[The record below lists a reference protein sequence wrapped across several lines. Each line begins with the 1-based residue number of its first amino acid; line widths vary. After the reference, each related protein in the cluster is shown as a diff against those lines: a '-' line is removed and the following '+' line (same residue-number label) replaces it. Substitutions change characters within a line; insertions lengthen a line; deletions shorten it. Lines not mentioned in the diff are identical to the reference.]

1 MKGAICGVSMD
12 SLLVISNRFLRL
24 SCLTLTIPSVTILYR
39 RGAAAFFVPSEGR
52 YGARLMFES
61 LSERLQNVFAQ
72 LGSKGRLSEG
82 DVDEALKEVRRAL
95 LEADVNFKVVK
106 DFVARV
112 RERAVGEEI
121 TKSLTPA
128 QMVVKIVNDE
138 LIHLLGD
145 EAVPLAEAR
154 PGPTVLMLVGLQGA
168 GKTTTAAKLALALR
182 KKHKTALLVAA
193 DVYRPAAITQLETLG
208 KQLQIPVYSEGTQAR
223 PPDIARNALELA
235 RRNNTQYVIVDT
247 AGRLQIDEL
256 LMAELEQIKGAVN
269 PDEILLIVDAM
280 IGQESVRVAEEF
292 HSHVP
297 LTGFI
302 MTKIDGDARGGA
314 ALSIRQ
320 VTGVPIKYLGAGE
333 KTDAL
338 EPFYPDRLASRILGM
353 GDMLS
358 LIERA
363 EEVIDKDDAKR
374 MERKLRKGSFDFEDF
389 LNSMRQMRKLG
400 PLQQILGMIPG
411 MGQLGKLDEM
421 IDEKDLK
428 RIEAMILSMT
438 PDERQD
444 PDLIKGRRKDRI
456 ARGSGTAIEDVN
468 GLLSQFREMQ
478 KMMKQLTGG
487 MPTSGGSTTPKR
499 SNKGKGKKRKGKSQ
513 QRPAGQR
520 GQLDIDSIL
529 RNMR

>member
-1 MKGAICGVSMD
+1 
-12 SLLVISNRFLRL
+12 
-24 SCLTLTIPSVTILYR
+24 
-39 RGAAAFFVPSEGR
+39 
-52 YGARLMFES
+52 MFES
-61 LSERLQNVFAQ
+61 LSDRLQQVFSR
-72 LGSKGRLSEG
+72 LGSKGRLGED

-121 TKSLTPA
+121 TRSLTPA

-145 EAVPLAEAR
+145 EAVPLAESK
-154 PGPTVLMLVGLQGA
+154 PGPTVIMLVGLQGA

-182 KKHKTALLVAA
+182 KKHKNPIMVAA

-208 KQLQIPVYSEGTQAR
+208 KQLQIPVYSEGTAAR
-223 PPDIARNALELA
+223 PPDIARNGLA
-235 RRNNTQYVIVDT
+235 YARQHNHQVVIVDT
-247 AGRLQIDEL
+247 AGRLQIDEA
-256 LMAELEQIKGAVN
+256 LMAELQEIKAAVN
-269 PDEILLIVDAM
+269 PIETLLIVDSM

-292 HSHVP
+292 NRQVP

-320 VTGVPIKYLGAGE
+320 VTGVPIKFLGAGE

-338 EPFYPDRLASRILGM
+338 EPFHPDRLASRILGM
-353 GDMLS
+353 GDVLS

-374 MERKLRKGSFDFEDF
+374 MEKKLRKGSFDFEDF

-411 MGQLGKLDEM
+411 MSQLGKIDEM
-421 IDEKDLK
+421 IDERDLK
-428 RIEAMILSMT
+428 RVEAIILSMT
-438 PDERQD
+438 PDERRD
-444 PDLIKGRRKDRI
+444 PDLIKGRRKERI
-456 ARGSGTAIEDVN
+456 ARGSGTGVEDVN
-468 GLLSQFREMQ
+468 DLITQFRGMQ
-478 KMMKQLTGG
+478 KMMKQITGG
-487 MPTSGGSTTPKR
+487 APTANGSSNNKR
-499 SNKGKGKKRKGKSQ
+499 SNKCKSKNNKGKSKNP
-513 QRPAGQR
+513 QRPQSR
-520 GQLDIDSIL
+520 VVVWI
-529 RNMR
+529 

>member
-1 MKGAICGVSMD
+1 
-12 SLLVISNRFLRL
+12 
-24 SCLTLTIPSVTILYR
+24 
-39 RGAAAFFVPSEGR
+39 
-52 YGARLMFES
+52 MFES
-61 LSERLQNVFAQ
+61 LSDRLQSVFAR
-72 LGSKGRLSEG
+72 LSSKGRLGEE

-145 EAVPLAEAR
+145 EAVPLVESR
-154 PGPTVLMLVGLQGA
+154 PGPTVVMLVGLQGA
-168 GKTTTAAKLALALR
+168 GKTTTAAKLALFLR
-182 KKHKTALLVAA
+182 KKHKNPLMVAA
-193 DVYRPAAITQLETLG
+193 DVYRPAAVTQLETLG
-208 KQLQIPVYSEGTQAR
+208 RQLQIPVYSEGTQAR
-223 PPDIARNALELA
+223 PPSIARNALEVA
-235 RRNNTQYVIVDT
+235 RKNGNQVVLIDT
-247 AGRLQIDEL
+247 AGRLQVDEP
-256 LMAELEQIKGAVN
+256 LMAELEEIMAATQPA
-269 PDEILLIVDAM
+269 EILLIVDAM

-292 HSHVP
+292 HRRVP

-314 ALSIRQ
+314 ALSIRE
-320 VTGVPIKYLGAGE
+320 VTGVPIKFLGAGE

-353 GDMLS
+353 GDILS

-363 EEVIDKDDAKR
+363 EQVIDKDDAKR
-374 MERKLRKGSFDFEDF
+374 MEKKLRKGSFDFEDF

-411 MGQLGKLDEM
+411 MSQLGKLDEM
-421 IDEKDLK
+421 IDERDLK
-428 RIEAMILSMT
+428 RVEAIILSMT
-438 PDERQD
+438 PDERRD
-444 PDLIKGRRKDRI
+444 PDLIKGRRKERI
-456 ARGSGTAIEDVN
+456 ARGSGTDIEAVN
-468 GLLSQFREMQ
+468 GLISQFRQMQ

-487 MPTSGGSTTPKR
+487 AATANGGTNNKR
-499 SNKGKGKKRKGKSQ
+499 SKGKHKGKGPKGPGSGPKG
-513 QRPAGQR
+513 PGAGPK
-520 GQLDIDSIL
+520 GGMPDIESLL

>member
-1 MKGAICGVSMD
+1 
-12 SLLVISNRFLRL
+12 
-24 SCLTLTIPSVTILYR
+24 
-39 RGAAAFFVPSEGR
+39 
-52 YGARLMFES
+52 MFES
-61 LSERLQNVFAQ
+61 LSDRLQNVFAR
-72 LGSKGRLSEG
+72 LGSRGRLSEE

-145 EAVPLAEAR
+145 EPAPLADER
-154 PGPTVLMLVGLQGA
+154 PGPTVIMMVGLQGA
-168 GKTTTAAKLALALR
+168 GKTTTAAKLALFLR
-182 KKHKTALLVAA
+182 KKHKNPLMVAA
-193 DVYRPAAITQLETLG
+193 DIYRPAAITQLETLG
-208 KQLQIPVYSEGTQAR
+208 RQLQIPVYSEGTEVR
-223 PPDIARNALELA
+223 PPVIARNALAFA
-235 RRNNTQYVIVDT
+235 RQNNHQVVIVDT
-247 AGRLQIDEL
+247 AGRLQIDEP
-256 LMAELEQIKGAVN
+256 LMAELDEIKQSVN
-269 PDEILLIVDAM
+269 PAEILLIVDAM

-292 HSHVP
+292 NRRVP
-297 LTGFI
+297 LSGFI

-320 VTGVPIKYLGAGE
+320 VTGVPIKFLGAGE

-353 GDMLS
+353 GDVLS

-374 MERKLRKGSFDFEDF
+374 MEKKLRKGSFDFEDF

-400 PLQQILGMIPG
+400 PLQSILGMIPG
-411 MGQLGKLDEM
+411 MSQLGKLDEL
-421 IDEKDLK
+421 IDERDLK
-428 RIEAMILSMT
+428 RVEAMILSMT
-438 PDERQD
+438 PQERHD
-444 PDLIKGRRKDRI
+444 PDIIKASRKERI
-456 ARGSGTAIEDVN
+456 ARGSGTEVEDVN
-468 GLLSQFREMQ
+468 DLIGQFRQMQ
-478 KMMKQLTGG
+478 RMMKQMTGG
-487 MPTSGGSTTPKR
+487 LPTANGSTNNKR
-499 SNKGKGKKRKGKSQ
+499 SNKGKGKNKGKGPR
-513 QRPAGQR
+513 RPGGPGGPGGAG
-520 GQLDIDSIL
+520 GKGGLPDIESLL

>member
-1 MKGAICGVSMD
+1 
-12 SLLVISNRFLRL
+12 
-24 SCLTLTIPSVTILYR
+24 
-39 RGAAAFFVPSEGR
+39 
-52 YGARLMFES
+52 MFES
-61 LSERLQNVFAQ
+61 LSDRLQAVFAR
-72 LGSKGRLSEG
+72 LGSKGRLGEE

-106 DFVARV
+106 DFVARI
-112 RERAVGEEI
+112 RERAVGEQI

-145 EAVPLAEAR
+145 EPAPLAETR

-182 KKHKTALLVAA
+182 KKHKSPLLVAA
-193 DVYRPAAITQLETLG
+193 DIQRPAAITQLETLG
-208 KQLQIPVYSEGTQAR
+208 KQLQIPVYSEGTQSR
-223 PPDIARNALELA
+223 PPVIARNALDMA
-235 RRNNTQYVIVDT
+235 RKNNYNVVIIDT

-256 LMAELEQIKGAVN
+256 LMAELEEIKAAVN
-269 PDEILLIVDAM
+269 PAETLLIVDAM

-292 HSHVP
+292 NRRVP

-320 VTGVPIKYLGAGE
+320 VTGVPIKFLGAGE

-353 GDMLS
+353 GDVLS

-363 EEVIDKDDAKR
+363 EEVIDKEDAKR
-374 MERKLRKGSFDFEDF
+374 MEKKLRKGSFDFEDF

-411 MGQLGKLDEM
+411 LNQLGKIDEM
-421 IDEKDLK
+421 IDERDLK
-428 RIEAMILSMT
+428 KVEAMILSMT
-438 PDERQD
+438 PDERRD

-456 ARGSGTAIEDVN
+456 ARGSGTELEDVN
-468 GLLSQFREMQ
+468 DLISQFREMQ
-478 KMMKQLTGG
+478 KMMKQFTGG
-487 MPTSGGSTTPKR
+487 AATSNGGTNNKR
-499 SNKGKGKKRKGKSQ
+499 SKKGKGKNKHKGRGP
-513 QRPAGQR
+513 QRPGGPGAPG
-520 GQLDIDSIL
+520 GPPDIESLIRNL
-529 RNMR
+529 R